1 MVKSTP
7 KAKSLEVHRLPL
19 ARVDWMDSGI
29 GQPTVSPRVCKYLE
43 AASEFCSSTYVHLE
57 YWLITSIQAVST
69 NHQRGHLHLRLTWVQ
84 DSCRAAPRSTIS
96 GVVWSLV
103 SLRRPCLY
111 SKTSALIYCFIVFP
125 LSCSGVHDKIPR
137 VKTQH
142 LQILSLLW
150 RSDLKWN
157 INTEKCMMNGWKVEQ
172 KNDFTSL

>member
-29 GQPTVSPRVCKYLE
+29 GQPIVSPRVCKYLE
-43 AASEFCSSTYVHLE
+43 AASEFCSSTYVHLK

-84 DSCRAAPRSTIS
+84 DSWRAAPRSTIS

-125 LSCSGVHDKIPR
+125 LSCSGAHDKIPWKLNTSR
-137 VKTQH
+137 FCLYCEEVIWNEISTQRNV
-142 LQILSLLW
+142 W
-150 RSDLKWN
+150 WMDGK
-157 INTEKCMMNGWKVEQ
+157 
-172 KNDFTSL
+172 